1 MNPPSKVFRFEKL
14 DVWQKARLLN
24 KDINEVT
31 KRFPSSEL
39 YALTSQIRR
48 ASISVSSNI
57 AEGAGRNSDADFARF
72 LEIAYGSLME
82 VVSQLYLALDEK
94 YLTQELLSEI
104 LEKADIL
111 AAQIA
116 ALSKSL
122 GRTPRSLKQ

>member
-72 LEIAYGSLME
+72 LEIACGSLME

-94 YLTQELLSEI
+94 YLTQELWSEI

>member
-1 MNPPSKVFRFEKL
+1 MNPSSKVFRFEKL

-24 KDINEVT
+24 KDIYEAT
-31 KRFPSSEL
+31 KSFPSSEV

-57 AEGAGRNSDADFARF
+57 AEGAGRNSDADFAHF

-104 LEKADIL
+104 HEKADFL

-116 ALSKSL
+116 ALSKAL
-122 GRTPRSLKQ
+122 GRTPRTLKR

>member
-122 GRTPRSLKQ
+122 GRTPRSLMQ

>member
-72 LEIAYGSLME
+72 LEISYGSLME

-94 YLTQELLSEI
+94 YLTQDLLSEI

-122 GRTPRSLKQ
+122 GRTPRLLKQ